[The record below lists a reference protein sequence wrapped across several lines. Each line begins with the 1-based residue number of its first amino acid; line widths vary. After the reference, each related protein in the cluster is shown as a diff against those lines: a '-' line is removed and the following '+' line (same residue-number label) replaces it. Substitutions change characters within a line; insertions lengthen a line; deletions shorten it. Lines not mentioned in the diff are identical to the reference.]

1 MRSSQH
7 ARQHDARMFWLLH
20 RFDRAVAI
28 ELQSDTTSFIR
39 SMWNLSKSKDR
50 FVSSFTVSPI
60 LKTATGYTRTSL
72 SHSVTSSGI
81 AFFINNVNMADGK
94 GL

>member
-7 ARQHDARMFWLLH
+7 ARQHDARMFRLLH

-39 SMWNLSKSKDR
+39 SMWNLSKSKD
-50 FVSSFTVSPI
+50 VSSFTVSPI